1 MTINLEVYYSFQS
14 PYSYLALEAIYNLE
28 KNYEIELLWQ
38 PFSAKA
44 AGFPVTPSPV
54 APEKLSYYFEDA
66 SRYAKENNIPLV
78 FPETWPQTEFE
89 PGKVTRGAIVASDL
103 GVLMEYNY
111 KVFHKWWGL
120 GEDPNDDSFMTELC
134 DELDVEIGEFLGKLS
149 SSDVR
154 ARVKGIYQRGRT
166 LGIFDTPT
174 FVLDNK
180 ERIVG
185 IDKLHYLETRL
196 TEMGLK
202 RKAAV
207 RLNA

>member
-1 MTINLEVYYSFQS
+1 MNLEVYYSFQS
-14 PYSYLALEAIYNLE
+14 PFSYLALESIYDLT
-28 KNYEIELLWQ
+28 KAFDIEILWQ

-66 SRYAKENNIPLV
+66 TRFAKENRIPLV

-89 PGKVTRGAIVASDL
+89 PGKVTRGAIVAADM
-103 GVLMEYNY
+103 GVLMEYNF

-120 GEDPNDDSFMTELC
+120 GEDPNDDNFMSELC
-134 DELDVEIGEFLGKLS
+134 EELDVEVGEFLGKLS
-149 SSDVR
+149 CSDVR

-174 FVLDNK
+174 FVIDK

-185 IDKLHYLETRL
+185 IDKISYLQHRL

-202 RKAAV
+202 KKATV
-207 RLNA
+207 RVNA